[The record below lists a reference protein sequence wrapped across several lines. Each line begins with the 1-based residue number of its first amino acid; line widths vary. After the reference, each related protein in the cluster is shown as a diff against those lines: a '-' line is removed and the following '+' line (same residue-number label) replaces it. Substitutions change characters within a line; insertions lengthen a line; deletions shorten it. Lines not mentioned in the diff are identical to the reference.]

1 MGSKL
6 EAIDISNTSLV
17 CAATVSNVLDGRV
30 LVHFD
35 GWEID
40 YDYWVVP
47 SSSPY
52 VHPVGWCR
60 EKGIELNPP
69 KGKGK
74 KGLAPWIFCAD
85 NSWLKNAGAFHGR
98 LGKPL
103 SRHD

>member
-1 MGSKL
+1 MPRTVKKSNNFFQLPPCPDWRVGSKL

-69 KGKGK
+69 RGE
-74 KGLAPWIFCAD
+74 
-85 NSWLKNAGAFHGR
+85 KN
-98 LGKPL
+98 L
-103 SRHD
+103 